1 MDTEQLL
8 ASEDTSPLGRSR
20 ADVLDMLRAADGPL
34 GVREVAR
41 RMGLHPNTARFHLEA
56 LVEAGLAVR
65 ETEDRETPGRPRI
78 GYRAVADG
86 PAGRRRYRLLAEMLT
101 SLIAGTMPEPGSAA
115 EEAGREWGAYL
126 TEQPPPYQRLTA
138 EEALAKL
145 TAIMEELG
153 FAPQAEADGG
163 GQYRLC
169 LRQCPFREVAQ
180 HHQDV
185 ICSLHLGLMRG
196 ALARMRAPVTADRLD
211 PFVEPS
217 LCVARLTARDDPGE
231 RQPAAAGPASVRLCR
246 LPQQTGEDGGLAE
259 VEVPGGGQQCHRP
272 VRGEGAEPGEGFLR
286 PRLGQFGGVPAP
298 EFVELGRVVAVPG
311 PQFRRWRGVFCP
323 LVEPGGPLRIP
334 RGHTRSTSTRAPS
347 SGEGSS

>member
-8 ASEDTSPLGRSR
+8 AAEDTSPLGRSR

-56 LVEAGLAVR
+56 LVEAGLAAR

-78 GYRAVADG
+78 GYRAVPDG

-101 SLIAGTMPEPGSAA
+101 SLIAETIPGPAEAA
-115 EEAGREWGAYL
+115 EGAGREWGAYL
-126 TEQPPPYQRLTA
+126 AEQPPPYQRLTA
-138 EEALAKL
+138 TEGIAKL

-153 FAPQAEADGG
+153 FAPQPEAGG
-163 GQYRLC
+163 SQHQLC

-217 LCVARLTARDDPGE
+217 LCIARLSARDDPGE
-231 RQPAAAGPASVRLCR
+231 RQPAAAG
-246 LPQQTGEDGGLAE
+246 
-259 VEVPGGGQQCHRP
+259 
-272 VRGEGAEPGEGFLR
+272 
-286 PRLGQFGGVPAP
+286 
-298 EFVELGRVVAVPG
+298 
-311 PQFRRWRGVFCP
+311 
-323 LVEPGGPLRIP
+323 
-334 RGHTRSTSTRAPS
+334 TR
-347 SGEGSS
+347 